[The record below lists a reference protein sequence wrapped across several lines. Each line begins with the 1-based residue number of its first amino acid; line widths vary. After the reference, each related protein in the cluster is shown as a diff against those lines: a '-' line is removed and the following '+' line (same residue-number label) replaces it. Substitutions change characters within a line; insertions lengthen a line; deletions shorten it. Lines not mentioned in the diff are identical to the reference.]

1 MMNPLK
7 KQWFFKGF
15 YKELRSVMT
24 FREADAIWQEAGEEY
39 TRLMRE
45 MPQLKKH
52 PGAMVI
58 PAVCLYKAL
67 ANHGKDTEMLKAYG
81 TEQGIRFAK
90 AVHAL
95 TSIPG
100 VDKLIWN
107 NAEKLGDRMS
117 SEKLGY
123 KRRLVSDPPL
133 MYGVDILSCPY
144 HELAKQL
151 DAEKAVLCI
160 CCMDK
165 EYSKGFRHIR
175 YVRNGSVAEGAEC
188 GAYRLSFDPEKE

>member
-1 MMNPLK
+1 MPVK
-7 KQWFFKGF
+7 
-15 YKELRSVMT
+15 
-24 FREADAIWQEAGEEY
+24 EADAIWQEAGEEY
-39 TRLMRE
+39 TRLMTD

-52 PGAMVI
+52 PGTMVI

-67 ANHGKDTEMLKAYG
+67 AHHGKDIGMLNAYG
-81 TEQGIRFAK
+81 EEQGKRFAK

-100 VDKLIWN
+100 VDQLIWN
-107 NAEKLGDRMS
+107 NAEKLGDKMS

-123 KRRLVSDPPL
+123 RRRLVSDPPD

-144 HELAKQL
+144 HELAKEL

-160 CCMDK
+160 CNMDK
-165 EYSKGFRHIR
+165 EYSKGFHHIR
-175 YVRNGSVAEGAEC
+175 YERNSSVAEGAEC
-188 GAYRLSFDPEKE
+188 CAYRLSFDPEKE